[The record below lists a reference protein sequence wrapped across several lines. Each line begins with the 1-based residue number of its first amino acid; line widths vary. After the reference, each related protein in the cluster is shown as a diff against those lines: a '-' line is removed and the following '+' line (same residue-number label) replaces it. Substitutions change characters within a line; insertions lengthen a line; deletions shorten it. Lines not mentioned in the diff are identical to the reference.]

1 MSETILRVD
10 NFRNNLSLQPSVID
24 SGFSRIKSALVLFLY
39 YFATTFINL
48 ILTFAILII
57 NEILTLFYIIIDIE
71 VIESLLMTLTYITT
85 ILCLIPFFIKIIG
98 SDIKKIFKTP
108 IKAILIILI
117 LYLGVLT
124 ITNLYYEFIE
134 PLLINIS
141 VKLNIIDQS
150 VVDSN
155 LTSDNQASIE
165 ALYSHPIA
173 MWILIPSVI
182 FIGPLTEEMVFR
194 KALFRIVNSK
204 KNIINILISS
214 LLFAS
219 IHVASGI
226 LLTAFTQILIDPKM
240 AFQLIFL
247 ELIYSGGYFL
257 AGLLLSTCY
266 VLSGQNLIIVF
277 IIHLLNNLLAT
288 LQIIM

>member
-1 MSETILRVD
+1 MSETKLRVD

-24 SGFSRIKSALVLFLY
+24 SGFSRIKSALVIFLY

-48 ILTFAILII
+48 ILTIAILVI

-108 IKAILIILI
+108 IKSVLIILI

-240 AFQLIFL
+240 ALQLIFL
-247 ELIYSGGYFL
+247 ELIYSVGYFL

>member
-266 VLSGQNLIIVF
+266 VLSGQNLIVVF

>member
-165 ALYSHPIA
+165 ALYNHPIA

>member
-39 YFATTFINL
+39 YFATTFINI
-48 ILTFAILII
+48 ILTFAILVI

-155 LTSDNQASIE
+155 LTSDNQASIV

-266 VLSGQNLIIVF
+266 VLSGQNLIVVF

-288 LQIIM
+288 LQILM